1 MKDNKLKKP
10 IIIVGIILLVV
21 VILGVIVF
29 TIVNKNK
36 TNKTEQTESVEM
48 QKNYEKIANS
58 KEMIFTTTLDEN
70 NKEVIIIKDDQAY
83 KETTRNGVIYKYI
96 VKGNDTYFI
105 DDSNKTYYTYKNNTE
120 ISTEIQQKLSKLKE
134 MSSSTGKEKINGKN
148 YQYEEFEKYQ
158 DFLINNK
165 IAVTDLTKAK
175 TRIYYDNDKIV
186 YIKTIAGDEE
196 ELLKVNISYG
206 NVKNDY
212 FNIPSEYKDGNMQ

>member
-10 IIIVGIILLVV
+10 MIIIGIIILVV
-21 VILGVIVF
+21 VIIGVIIF
-29 TIVNKNK
+29 ALSSKNK
-36 TNKTEQTESVEM
+36 TNKTEQTESVEI

-58 KEMIFTTTLDEN
+58 KEMTFTITLDEN
-70 NKEVIIIKDDQAY
+70 NKETIVIKDGQAY
-83 KETTRNGVIYKYI
+83 KETTRNGVTYKYI
-96 VKGNDTYFI
+96 VKGNDTYFV

-134 MSSSTGKEKINGKN
+134 MSSNTGKEKVKGKN

-196 ELLKVNISYG
+196 ELLKVDISYG
-206 NVKNDY
+206 TVKNDY
-212 FNIPSEYKDGNMQ
+212 FNIPSEYKDGNM

>member
-1 MKDNKLKKP
+1 MKDNKLKKSM
-10 IIIVGIILLVV
+10 IIIGIIILLVV
-21 VILGVIVF
+21 IIGVIIF
-29 TIVNKNK
+29 AISSKNK
-36 TNKTEQTESVEM
+36 TNKTEQTESVEI

-58 KEMIFTTTLDEN
+58 KEMTFTTTLDEN
-70 NKEVIIIKDDQAY
+70 NRETIVIKDGQAY
-83 KETTRNGVIYKYI
+83 KETTRNGVTYKYI
-96 VKGNDTYFI
+96 VKGNDTYFV

-134 MSSSTGKEKINGKN
+134 MSSNTGKEKVNGKN

-186 YIKTIAGDEE
+186 YIKTIAGNEE
-196 ELLKVNISYG
+196 ELLKVDISYG
-206 NVKNDY
+206 TVKNDY
-212 FNIPSEYKDGNMQ
+212 FNIPSEYKDGNM

>member
-10 IIIVGIILLVV
+10 MIIIGIIILVV
-21 VILGVIVF
+21 VIIGVIIF
-29 TIVNKNK
+29 AISSKNK
-36 TNKTEQTESVEM
+36 TNKTEQTESVEI

-58 KEMIFTTTLDEN
+58 KEMTFTTTLDEN
-70 NKEVIIIKDDQAY
+70 NRETIVIKDGQAY
-83 KETTRNGVIYKYI
+83 KETTRNGVTYKYI
-96 VKGNDTYFI
+96 VKGNDTYFV

-134 MSSSTGKEKINGKN
+134 MSSNTGKEKVNGKN

-186 YIKTIAGDEE
+186 YIKTIAGDEQ
-196 ELLKVNISYG
+196 ELLKVDISYG
-206 NVKNDY
+206 TVKNDY
-212 FNIPSEYKDGNMQ
+212 FNIPSEYKDGNM

>member
-10 IIIVGIILLVV
+10 MIIIGIIILVV
-21 VILGVIVF
+21 VIIGVIIF
-29 TIVNKNK
+29 AISSKNK
-36 TNKTEQTESVEM
+36 KNKTEQTESVEI

-58 KEMIFTTTLDEN
+58 KEMTFTTTLDEN
-70 NKEVIIIKDDQAY
+70 NRETIVIKDGQAY
-83 KETTRNGVIYKYI
+83 KETTRNGVTYKYI
-96 VKGNDTYFI
+96 VKGNDTYFV

-134 MSSSTGKEKINGKN
+134 MSSNTGKEKVNGKN

-186 YIKTIAGDEE
+186 YIKTIAGDEK
-196 ELLKVNISYG
+196 ELLKVDISY
-206 NVKNDY
+206 NQVNDDY
-212 FNIPSEYKDGNMQ
+212 FNIPDEYKDGNI

>member
-1 MKDNKLKKP
+1 MKNNKLKKP
-10 IIIVGIILLVV
+10 MIIIGIIILVI
-21 VILGVIVF
+21 VIIGVIALF
-29 TIVNKNK
+29 IFNSNK
-36 TNKTEQTESVEM
+36 TNKETQTESVEM

-58 KEMIFTTTLDEN
+58 KEMTFTTTLDEN
-70 NKEVIIIKDDQAY
+70 NKETIVIKDGQAY
-83 KETTRNGVIYKYI
+83 KETTRNGVTYKYI
-96 VKGNDTYFI
+96 VKGNDTYFV
-105 DDSNKTYYTYKNNTE
+105 DDSNKAYYTYKNNTE

-134 MSSSTGKEKINGKN
+134 MSSNTGKEKVNGKN

-196 ELLKVNISYG
+196 ELLKVDISYG

-212 FNIPSEYKDGNMQ
+212 FNIPSEYKDGNI

>member
-10 IIIVGIILLVV
+10 MIIIGIIILVV
-21 VILGVIVF
+21 VIIGVIIF
-29 TIVNKNK
+29 ALSSKNK
-36 TNKTEQTESVEM
+36 TNKTEQTESVEI

-58 KEMIFTTTLDEN
+58 KEMTFTITLDEN
-70 NKEVIIIKDDQAY
+70 NKETIVIKDGQAY
-83 KETTRNGVIYKYI
+83 KETTRNGVTYKYI
-96 VKGNDTYFI
+96 VKGNDTYFV

-134 MSSSTGKEKINGKN
+134 MSSNTGKEKVNGKN

-165 IAVTDLTKAK
+165 IAATDLTKAK

-196 ELLKVNISYG
+196 ELLKVDISYG
-206 NVKNDY
+206 TVKNDY
-212 FNIPSEYKDGNMQ
+212 FNIPSEYKDGNM

>member
-1 MKDNKLKKP
+1 MKDNKLKKTM
-10 IIIVGIILLVV
+10 IIIGIIILVV
-21 VILGVIVF
+21 VIIGVIIF
-29 TIVNKNK
+29 AISSKNK
-36 TNKTEQTESVEM
+36 TNETEQTESVEI

-70 NKEVIIIKDDQAY
+70 NRETIVIKDGQAY
-83 KETTRNGVIYKYI
+83 KETTRNGVTYKYI
-96 VKGNDTYFI
+96 VKGNDTYFV

-134 MSSSTGKEKINGKN
+134 MSSNTGKEKVNGKN

-196 ELLKVNISYG
+196 ELLKVDISYG

-212 FNIPSEYKDGNMQ
+212 FNIPSEYKDGNM

>member
-10 IIIVGIILLVV
+10 MIIIGIIILVV
-21 VILGVIVF
+21 VIIGVIIF
-29 TIVNKNK
+29 ALSSKNK
-36 TNKTEQTESVEM
+36 TNKTEQTESVEI

-58 KEMIFTTTLDEN
+58 KEMTFTTTLDEN
-70 NKEVIIIKDDQAY
+70 NRETIVIKDGQAY
-83 KETTRNGVIYKYI
+83 KETTRNGVTYKYI
-96 VKGNDTYFI
+96 VKGNDTYFV

-134 MSSSTGKEKINGKN
+134 MSSNTGKEKVKGKN

-196 ELLKVNISYG
+196 ELLKVDILYG

-212 FNIPSEYKDGNMQ
+212 FNIPSEYKDGNM

>member
-10 IIIVGIILLVV
+10 MIIIGIIILVV
-21 VILGVIVF
+21 VIIGVIIF
-29 TIVNKNK
+29 AISSKNK
-36 TNKTEQTESVEM
+36 KNKTEQTESVEI

-58 KEMIFTTTLDEN
+58 KEMTFTTTLDEN
-70 NKEVIIIKDDQAY
+70 NRETIVIKDGQAY
-83 KETTRNGVIYKYI
+83 KETTRNGVTYKYI
-96 VKGNDTYFI
+96 VKGNDTYFV
-105 DDSNKTYYTYKNNTE
+105 DDSNKTYYKNNTE

-134 MSSSTGKEKINGKN
+134 MSSNTGKEKVNGKN

-196 ELLKVNISYG
+196 ELLKVDISYG
-206 NVKNDY
+206 TVKNDY
-212 FNIPSEYKDGNMQ
+212 FNIPSEYKDGNM

>member
-10 IIIVGIILLVV
+10 MIIIGIIILVV
-21 VILGVIVF
+21 VIIGVIIF
-29 TIVNKNK
+29 ALSSKNK
-36 TNKTEQTESVEM
+36 TNKTEQTESVEI

-58 KEMIFTTTLDEN
+58 KEMTFTTTLDEN
-70 NKEVIIIKDDQAY
+70 NRETIVIKDGQAY
-83 KETTRNGVIYKYI
+83 KETTRNGVTYKYI
-96 VKGNDTYFI
+96 VKGNDTYFV

-134 MSSSTGKEKINGKN
+134 MSSNTGKEKVKGKN

-165 IAVTDLTKAK
+165 IAATDLTKAK

-196 ELLKVNISYG
+196 ELLKVDILYG

-212 FNIPSEYKDGNMQ
+212 FNIPSEYKDGNM

>member
-1 MKDNKLKKP
+1 MKDNKLKKTM
-10 IIIVGIILLVV
+10 IIIGIIILVV
-21 VILGVIVF
+21 VIIGVIIF
-29 TIVNKNK
+29 ALSSKNK
-36 TNKTEQTESVEM
+36 TNKTEQTESVEI

-58 KEMIFTTTLDEN
+58 KEMTFTTTLDEN
-70 NKEVIIIKDDQAY
+70 NKETIVIKDGQAY
-83 KETTRNGVIYKYI
+83 KETTRNGVTYKYI
-96 VKGNDTYFI
+96 VKGNDTYFV

-134 MSSSTGKEKINGKN
+134 MSSNTGKEKVKGKN

-196 ELLKVNISYG
+196 ELLKVDISYG

-212 FNIPSEYKDGNMQ
+212 FNIPSEYKDGNM

>member
-10 IIIVGIILLVV
+10 MIIIGIIILVV
-21 VILGVIVF
+21 VIIGVIIF
-29 TIVNKNK
+29 AISSKNK
-36 TNKTEQTESVEM
+36 TNKTEQTESVEI

-58 KEMIFTTTLDEN
+58 KEMTFTTTLDEN
-70 NKEVIIIKDDQAY
+70 NRETIVIKDGQAY
-83 KETTRNGVIYKYI
+83 KETTRNGVTYKYI
-96 VKGNDTYFI
+96 VKGNDTYFV

-134 MSSSTGKEKINGKN
+134 MSSNTGKEKVNGKN

-196 ELLKVNISYG
+196 ELLKVDISYG
-206 NVKNDY
+206 TVKNDY
-212 FNIPSEYKDGNMQ
+212 FNIPSEYKDGNM

>member
-10 IIIVGIILLVV
+10 MIIIGIIILIV
-21 VILGVIVF
+21 VIIGVIIF
-29 TIVNKNK
+29 AISSKNK
-36 TNKTEQTESVEM
+36 TNKTEQTESVKI

-58 KEMIFTTTLDEN
+58 KEMTFTTTLDEN
-70 NKEVIIIKDDQAY
+70 NKETIVIKDGQAY
-83 KETTRNGVIYKYI
+83 KETTRNGVTYKYI
-96 VKGNDTYFI
+96 VKGNDTYFV

-134 MSSSTGKEKINGKN
+134 MSSNTGKEKVNGKN

-196 ELLKVNISYG
+196 ELLKVDISYG

-212 FNIPSEYKDGNMQ
+212 FNIPSEYKDGNM

>member
-10 IIIVGIILLVV
+10 MIIIGIIILVV
-21 VILGVIVF
+21 VIIGVIIF
-29 TIVNKNK
+29 ALSSKNK
-36 TNKTEQTESVEM
+36 TNKTEQTESVEI

-58 KEMIFTTTLDEN
+58 KEMTFTTTLDEN
-70 NKEVIIIKDDQAY
+70 NRETIVIKDGQAY
-83 KETTRNGVIYKYI
+83 KETTRNGVTYKYI
-96 VKGNDTYFI
+96 VKGNDTYFV

-134 MSSSTGKEKINGKN
+134 MSSNTGKEKVNGKN

-196 ELLKVNISYG
+196 ELLKVDISYG
-206 NVKNDY
+206 TVKNDY
-212 FNIPSEYKDGNMQ
+212 FNIPSEYKDGTM

>member
-10 IIIVGIILLVV
+10 MIIIGIIILVV
-21 VILGVIVF
+21 VIIGVIIF
-29 TIVNKNK
+29 ALSSKNK
-36 TNKTEQTESVEM
+36 ANKTEQTESVEI

-58 KEMIFTTTLDEN
+58 KEMTFTITLDEN
-70 NKEVIIIKDDQAY
+70 NKETIVIKDGQAY
-83 KETTRNGVIYKYI
+83 KETTRNGVTYKYI
-96 VKGNDTYFI
+96 VKGNDTYFV

-134 MSSSTGKEKINGKN
+134 MSSNTGKEKVKGKN

-196 ELLKVNISYG
+196 ELLKVDISYG

-212 FNIPSEYKDGNMQ
+212 FNIPSEYKDGNM

>member
-1 MKDNKLKKP
+1 MKDNKLKKTM
-10 IIIVGIILLVV
+10 IIIGIIILVV
-21 VILGVIVF
+21 VIIGVIIF
-29 TIVNKNK
+29 AISSKNK
-36 TNKTEQTESVEM
+36 TNKTEQTESVEI

-70 NKEVIIIKDDQAY
+70 NKETIVIKDGQAY
-83 KETTRNGVIYKYI
+83 KETTRNGVTYKYI
-96 VKGNDTYFI
+96 VKGNDTYFV

-134 MSSSTGKEKINGKN
+134 MSSNTGKEKVNGKN

-196 ELLKVNISYG
+196 ELLKVDISYG
-206 NVKNDY
+206 TVKNDY
-212 FNIPSEYKDGNMQ
+212 FNIPSEYKDGNM

>member
-10 IIIVGIILLVV
+10 MIIIGIIILVV
-21 VILGVIVF
+21 VIIGVIIF
-29 TIVNKNK
+29 ALSSKNK
-36 TNKTEQTESVEM
+36 TNKTEQTESVEI

-58 KEMIFTTTLDEN
+58 KEMTFTTTLDEN
-70 NKEVIIIKDDQAY
+70 NRETIVIKDGQAY
-83 KETTRNGVIYKYI
+83 KETTRNGVTYKYI
-96 VKGNDTYFI
+96 VKGNDTYFV

-134 MSSSTGKEKINGKN
+134 MSSNTGKEKVNGKN

-196 ELLKVNISYG
+196 ELLKVDISYG
-206 NVKNDY
+206 TVKNDY
-212 FNIPSEYKDGNMQ
+212 FNIPSEYKDGNM

>member
-10 IIIVGIILLVV
+10 MIIIGIIILVV
-21 VILGVIVF
+21 VIIGVIIF
-29 TIVNKNK
+29 ALSSKNK
-36 TNKTEQTESVEM
+36 TNKTEQTESVEI

-58 KEMIFTTTLDEN
+58 KEMTFTITLDEN
-70 NKEVIIIKDDQAY
+70 NKETIVIKDGQAY
-83 KETTRNGVIYKYI
+83 KETTRNGVTYKYI
-96 VKGNDTYFI
+96 VKGNDTYFV

-134 MSSSTGKEKINGKN
+134 MSSNTGKEKVKGKN

-196 ELLKVNISYG
+196 ELLKVDISYG

-212 FNIPSEYKDGNMQ
+212 FNIPSEYKDGNM

>member
-10 IIIVGIILLVV
+10 MIIIGIIILVV
-21 VILGVIVF
+21 VIIGVIIF
-29 TIVNKNK
+29 ALSSKNK
-36 TNKTEQTESVEM
+36 TNKTEQTESVEI

-58 KEMIFTTTLDEN
+58 KEMTFTITLDEN
-70 NKEVIIIKDDQAY
+70 NKE
-83 KETTRNGVIYKYI
+83 TTRNGVTYKYI
-96 VKGNDTYFI
+96 VKGNDTYFV

-134 MSSSTGKEKINGKN
+134 MSSNTGKEKVNGKN

-196 ELLKVNISYG
+196 ELLKVDILYG

-212 FNIPSEYKDGNMQ
+212 FNIPSEYKDGNM

>member
-1 MKDNKLKKP
+1 MKDNKLKKTM
-10 IIIVGIILLVV
+10 IIIGIIILVV
-21 VILGVIVF
+21 VIIGVIIF
-29 TIVNKNK
+29 ALSSKNK
-36 TNKTEQTESVEM
+36 TNKTEQTESVEI

-58 KEMIFTTTLDEN
+58 KEMTFTTTLDEN
-70 NKEVIIIKDDQAY
+70 NKETIVIKDDQAY
-83 KETTRNGVIYKYI
+83 KETTRNGVTYKYI
-96 VKGNDTYFI
+96 VKGNDTYFV

-134 MSSSTGKEKINGKN
+134 MSSNTGKEKVNGKN

-165 IAVTDLTKAK
+165 IALTDLTKAK

-196 ELLKVNISYG
+196 ELLKVDISYG
-206 NVKNDY
+206 TVKNDY
-212 FNIPSEYKDGNMQ
+212 FNIPSEYKDGNM

>member
-10 IIIVGIILLVV
+10 MIIIGIIILVV
-21 VILGVIVF
+21 VIIGVIIF
-29 TIVNKNK
+29 ALSSKNK
-36 TNKTEQTESVEM
+36 TNKTEQTESVEI

-58 KEMIFTTTLDEN
+58 KEMTFTTILDEN
-70 NKEVIIIKDDQAY
+70 NRETIVIKDGQAY
-83 KETTRNGVIYKYI
+83 KETTRNGVTYKYI
-96 VKGNDTYFI
+96 VKGNDTYFV

-134 MSSSTGKEKINGKN
+134 MSSNTGKEKVNGKN

-196 ELLKVNISYG
+196 ELLKVDISYG
-206 NVKNDY
+206 TVKNDY
-212 FNIPSEYKDGNMQ
+212 FNIPSEYKDGNM

>member
-1 MKDNKLKKP
+1 MKDNKLKKTM
-10 IIIVGIILLVV
+10 IIIGIIILVV
-21 VILGVIVF
+21 VIIGVIIF
-29 TIVNKNK
+29 ALSSKNK
-36 TNKTEQTESVEM
+36 TNKTEQTESVEI

-58 KEMIFTTTLDEN
+58 KEMTFTITLDEN
-70 NKEVIIIKDDQAY
+70 NKETIVIKDGQAY
-83 KETTRNGVIYKYI
+83 KETTRNGVTYKYI
-96 VKGNDTYFI
+96 VKGNDTYFV

-134 MSSSTGKEKINGKN
+134 MSSNTGKEKVKGKN

-165 IAVTDLTKAK
+165 IAVTDLTKVK

-196 ELLKVNISYG
+196 ELLKVDISYG

-212 FNIPSEYKDGNMQ
+212 FNIPSEYKDGNM

>member
-1 MKDNKLKKP
+1 MKDNKLKKTM
-10 IIIVGIILLVV
+10 IIIGIIILVV
-21 VILGVIVF
+21 VIIGVIIF
-29 TIVNKNK
+29 AISSKNK
-36 TNKTEQTESVEM
+36 TNKTEQTESVEI

-58 KEMIFTTTLDEN
+58 KEMTFTTTLDEN
-70 NKEVIIIKDDQAY
+70 NRETIVIKDGQAY
-83 KETTRNGVIYKYI
+83 KETTRNGVTYKYI
-96 VKGNDTYFI
+96 VKGNDTYFV

-134 MSSSTGKEKINGKN
+134 MSSNTGKEKVNGKN

-196 ELLKVNISYG
+196 ELLKVDISYG
-206 NVKNDY
+206 TVKNDY
-212 FNIPSEYKDGNMQ
+212 FNIPSEYKDGNM

>member
-1 MKDNKLKKP
+1 MKDNKLKKTM
-10 IIIVGIILLVV
+10 IIIGIIILVV
-21 VILGVIVF
+21 VIIGVIIF
-29 TIVNKNK
+29 ALSSKNK
-36 TNKTEQTESVEM
+36 TNKTEQTESVEI

-58 KEMIFTTTLDEN
+58 KEMTFTITLDEN
-70 NKEVIIIKDDQAY
+70 NKETIVIKDGQAY
-83 KETTRNGVIYKYI
+83 KETTRNGVTYKYI
-96 VKGNDTYFI
+96 VKGNDTYFV

-134 MSSSTGKEKINGKN
+134 MSSNTGKEKVNGKN

-186 YIKTIAGDEE
+186 YIKTIAGDEQE
-196 ELLKVNISYG
+196 VLKVDISYG
-206 NVKNDY
+206 TVKNDY
-212 FNIPSEYKDGNMQ
+212 FNIPSEYKDGNM

>member
-1 MKDNKLKKP
+1 MKDNKLKKTM
-10 IIIVGIILLVV
+10 IIIGIIILVV
-21 VILGVIVF
+21 VIIGVIIF
-29 TIVNKNK
+29 ALSSKNK
-36 TNKTEQTESVEM
+36 TNKTEQTESVEI

-58 KEMIFTTTLDEN
+58 KEMTFTITLDEN
-70 NKEVIIIKDDQAY
+70 NKETIVIKDGQAY
-83 KETTRNGVIYKYI
+83 KETTRNGVTYKYI
-96 VKGNDTYFI
+96 VKGNDTYFV

-134 MSSSTGKEKINGKN
+134 MSSNTGKEKVNGKN

-186 YIKTIAGDEE
+186 YIKTIAGDEQQP
-196 ELLKVNISYG
+196 LKVDISYG

-212 FNIPSEYKDGNMQ
+212 FNIPSEYKDGNM

>member
-10 IIIVGIILLVV
+10 MIIIAIIILVV
-21 VILGVIVF
+21 VIIGVIIF
-29 TIVNKNK
+29 ALSSKNK
-36 TNKTEQTESVEM
+36 TNKTEQTESVEI

-58 KEMIFTTTLDEN
+58 KEMTFTTTLDEN
-70 NKEVIIIKDDQAY
+70 NRETIVIKDGQAY
-83 KETTRNGVIYKYI
+83 KETTRNGVTYKYI
-96 VKGNDTYFI
+96 VKGNDTYFV

-134 MSSSTGKEKINGKN
+134 MSSNTGKEKVKGKN

-196 ELLKVNISYG
+196 ELLKVDILYG

-212 FNIPSEYKDGNMQ
+212 FNIPSEYKDGNM

>member
-1 MKDNKLKKP
+1 MKDNKLKKTM
-10 IIIVGIILLVV
+10 IIIGIIILVV
-21 VILGVIVF
+21 VIIGVIIF
-29 TIVNKNK
+29 AISSKNK
-36 TNKTEQTESVEM
+36 TNKTEQTESVEI

-70 NKEVIIIKDDQAY
+70 NKEKIVIKDGQAY
-83 KETTRNGVIYKYI
+83 KETTRNGVTYKYI
-96 VKGNDTYFI
+96 VKGNDTYFV

-134 MSSSTGKEKINGKN
+134 MSSNTGKEKVNGKN

-196 ELLKVNISYG
+196 ELLKVDISYG
-206 NVKNDY
+206 TVKNDY
-212 FNIPSEYKDGNMQ
+212 CNIPSEYKDGNM

>member
-1 MKDNKLKKP
+1 MKDNKLKKTM
-10 IIIVGIILLVV
+10 IIIGIIILVV
-21 VILGVIVF
+21 VIIGVIIF
-29 TIVNKNK
+29 AISSKNK
-36 TNKTEQTESVEM
+36 TNKTEQTESVEI

-58 KEMIFTTTLDEN
+58 KEMTFTTTLDEN
-70 NKEVIIIKDDQAY
+70 NRETIVIKDGQAY
-83 KETTRNGVIYKYI
+83 KETTRNGVTYKYI
-96 VKGNDTYFI
+96 VKGNDTYFV

-134 MSSSTGKEKINGKN
+134 MSSNTGKEKINGKN

-196 ELLKVNISYG
+196 ELLKVDILYG

-212 FNIPSEYKDGNMQ
+212 FNIPSEYKDGNM

>member
-10 IIIVGIILLVV
+10 MIIIGIIILVV
-21 VILGVIVF
+21 VIIGVIIF
-29 TIVNKNK
+29 ALSSKNK
-36 TNKTEQTESVEM
+36 TNKTEQTESVEI

-58 KEMIFTTTLDEN
+58 KEMTFTTTLDEN
-70 NKEVIIIKDDQAY
+70 NRETIVIKDGQAY
-83 KETTRNGVIYKYI
+83 KETTRNGVTYKYI
-96 VKGNDTYFI
+96 VKGNDTYFV

-134 MSSSTGKEKINGKN
+134 MSSNTGKEKVNGKN

-186 YIKTIAGDEE
+186 YIKTIAGDEQ
-196 ELLKVNISYG
+196 ELLKVDISYG

-212 FNIPSEYKDGNMQ
+212 FNIPSEYKDGNM

>member
-1 MKDNKLKKP
+1 MKDNKLKKSM
-10 IIIVGIILLVV
+10 IIIGIIILVV
-21 VILGVIVF
+21 VIIGVIIF
-29 TIVNKNK
+29 AISSKNK
-36 TNKTEQTESVEM
+36 TNKTEQTESVEI

-58 KEMIFTTTLDEN
+58 KEMTFTTTLDEN
-70 NKEVIIIKDDQAY
+70 NRETIVIKDGQAY
-83 KETTRNGVIYKYI
+83 KETTRNGVTYKYI
-96 VKGNDTYFI
+96 VKGNDTYFV

-134 MSSSTGKEKINGKN
+134 MSSNTGKEKVKGKN

-196 ELLKVNISYG
+196 ELLKVDILYG

-212 FNIPSEYKDGNMQ
+212 FNIPSEYKDGNM

>member
-1 MKDNKLKKP
+1 MKDNKLKKSM
-10 IIIVGIILLVV
+10 IIIGIIILVV
-21 VILGVIVF
+21 VIIGVIIF
-29 TIVNKNK
+29 ALSSKNK
-36 TNKTEQTESVEM
+36 TNKTEQTESVEI

-58 KEMIFTTTLDEN
+58 KEMTFTTTLDEN
-70 NKEVIIIKDDQAY
+70 NRETIVIKDGQAY
-83 KETTRNGVIYKYI
+83 KETTRNGVTYKYI
-96 VKGNDTYFI
+96 VKGNDTYFV

-134 MSSSTGKEKINGKN
+134 MSSNTGKEKVNGKN

-196 ELLKVNISYG
+196 ELLKVDISYG
-206 NVKNDY
+206 TVKNDY
-212 FNIPSEYKDGNMQ
+212 FNIPSEYKDGNM

>member
-1 MKDNKLKKP
+1 MKDNKLKKTM
-10 IIIVGIILLVV
+10 IIIGIIILVV
-21 VILGVIVF
+21 VIIGVIIF
-29 TIVNKNK
+29 AISSKNK
-36 TNKTEQTESVEM
+36 TNKTEQTESVEI

-70 NKEVIIIKDDQAY
+70 NKETIVIKDGQAY
-83 KETTRNGVIYKYI
+83 KETTRNGVTYKYI
-96 VKGNDTYFI
+96 VKGNDTYFV

-134 MSSSTGKEKINGKN
+134 MSSNAGKEKVNGKN

-158 DFLINNK
+158 DFLIKNK

-196 ELLKVNISYG
+196 ELLKVDISYG

-212 FNIPSEYKDGNMQ
+212 FNIPSEYKDGNI

>member
-1 MKDNKLKKP
+1 MKDNKLKKTM
-10 IIIVGIILLVV
+10 IIIGIIILVV
-21 VILGVIVF
+21 VIIGVIIF
-29 TIVNKNK
+29 AISSKNK
-36 TNKTEQTESVEM
+36 KNKTEQTESVEI

-58 KEMIFTTTLDEN
+58 KEMTFTTTLDEN
-70 NKEVIIIKDDQAY
+70 NRETIVIKDGQAY
-83 KETTRNGVIYKYI
+83 KETTRNGVTYKYI
-96 VKGNDTYFI
+96 VKGNDTYFV

-134 MSSSTGKEKINGKN
+134 MSSNTGKEKVNGKN

-196 ELLKVNISYG
+196 ELLKVDISYG

-212 FNIPSEYKDGNMQ
+212 FNIPSEYKDGNM

>member
-10 IIIVGIILLVV
+10 MIIIGIIILVV
-21 VILGVIVF
+21 VIIGVIIF
-29 TIVNKNK
+29 ALSSKNK
-36 TNKTEQTESVEM
+36 TNKTEQTESVEI

-58 KEMIFTTTLDEN
+58 KEMTFTITLDEN
-70 NKEVIIIKDDQAY
+70 NKETIVIKDGQAY
-83 KETTRNGVIYKYI
+83 KETTRNGVTYKYI
-96 VKGNDTYFI
+96 VKGNDTYFV

-134 MSSSTGKEKINGKN
+134 MSSNTGKEKVKGKN

-165 IAVTDLTKAK
+165 IAATDLTKAK

-196 ELLKVNISYG
+196 ELLKVDISYG

-212 FNIPSEYKDGNMQ
+212 FNIPSEYKDGNM

>member
-1 MKDNKLKKP
+1 MKDNKLKKTM
-10 IIIVGIILLVV
+10 IIIGIIILVV
-21 VILGVIVF
+21 VIMGVIIF
-29 TIVNKNK
+29 ALSSKNK
-36 TNKTEQTESVEM
+36 TNKTEQTESVEI

-58 KEMIFTTTLDEN
+58 KEMTFTITLDEN
-70 NKEVIIIKDDQAY
+70 NKETIVIKDGQAY
-83 KETTRNGVIYKYI
+83 KETTRNGVTYKYI
-96 VKGNDTYFI
+96 VKGNDTYFV

-134 MSSSTGKEKINGKN
+134 MSSNTGKEKVKGKN

-196 ELLKVNISYG
+196 ELLKVDISYG

-212 FNIPSEYKDGNMQ
+212 FNIPSEYKDGNM

>member
-10 IIIVGIILLVV
+10 MIIIGIIILVV
-21 VILGVIVF
+21 VIIGVIIF
-29 TIVNKNK
+29 ALSSKNK
-36 TNKTEQTESVEM
+36 TNKTEQTESVEI

-58 KEMIFTTTLDEN
+58 KEMTFTITLDEN
-70 NKEVIIIKDDQAY
+70 NKETIVIKDGQAY
-83 KETTRNGVIYKYI
+83 KETTRNGVTYKYV
-96 VKGNDTYFI
+96 VKGNDTYFV

-134 MSSSTGKEKINGKN
+134 MSSNTGKEKVKGKN

-165 IAVTDLTKAK
+165 IAATDLTKAK

-196 ELLKVNISYG
+196 ELLKVDISYG
-206 NVKNDY
+206 TVKNDY
-212 FNIPSEYKDGNMQ
+212 FNIPSEYKDGNM